1 MLRAQSA
8 ALVLPR
14 LRTGALGAVRT
25 REGNS
30 DHSAETIALMQ
41 ARLHEHA
48 QAPTNLRRRSEPRV
62 GPYTWANSHGRSA
75 RRTSELA
82 AGAEL
87 APELRRSGQSR
98 ALA

>member
-1 MLRAQSA
+1 MLRVQSA

-25 REGNS
+25 REGKN
-30 DHSAETIALMQ
+30 HSAETIALMQ

-48 QAPTNLRRRSEPRV
+48 QAPTNLRRRSEPCV